1 MLDNSVESIATKGIQ
16 CSSSEMFDRSQELF
30 KKMGI
35 TNRNRPKEFIRNLRS
50 KKGHSDVFSPAVLNM
65 LKVNGEET
73 KQRKKQPKKQEE
85 EQGRDWAWFEEMGVL
100 EGDPRHKLV
109 VKILERVLGPRGPH

>member
-1 MLDNSVESIATKGIQ
+1 MLDNSVESIATKGSQ
-16 CSSSEMFDRSQELF
+16 CSSSEMFEESRELF
-30 KKMGI
+30 EKMGI
-35 TNRNRPKEFIRNLRS
+35 TNSNRPKEFIRNLRT
-50 KKGHSDVFSPAVLNM
+50 KGVHSHVFSPAVLNM
-65 LKVNGEET
+65 LEVNEKE
-73 KQRKKQPKKQEE
+73 PKQEE